1 MEQDIFMF
9 CNKISSLSPQQ
20 KKTYAISML
29 QDIPKIEMFVDKFFH
44 YETLSLPDDNFLA
57 VLNFAVEEMSVPFI
71 LYLNVQEFC
80 ILIENR
86 CKRLKPEE
94 KEFLK
99 QVFEKMFEKFLDF
112 ENLES
117 NVDNIE
123 RLVNVYL
130 EIFNCDLSHFYN
142 ARKGSK
148 NSQTE
153 FEKLFNS
160 AKTKIKKV
168 NAEIQN
174 DLSIEHAMKLI
185 AFLNSLEISLKFG
198 QNPGQQSILK
208 DLLEEKETLMMI
220 LKSFVPETVEPKKI
234 LKKDNNEE
242 VKSNNVIVIED
253 EDYKIHKKI
262 KSDDV
267 KKPKEKR
274 LEEYT
279 SLAFHSHVIFPE
291 DIETEYKNYYFPL
304 DDKHRAILRKTIC
317 GFLNTNGGRIYIGIR
332 DEDQCILGL
341 ELTTKEQDVIRL
353 VIDDLLKEIT
363 PKPNPDECLTKFV
376 PLKTEETNQFIPGCY
391 VVKIIV
397 KRGKLNDLYFTTNG
411 FTYERRFGKN
421 QILEPHEFKKVI
433 IERSQI
439 SDGGNKENLEYNKK
453 FMDPEP
459 EIGIPKFMKIE
470 SKNKNKFSQL
480 IKDKKDKA
488 KHPNQAFI
496 KGKQDFNKSGPKQFF
511 NNNNNFVWNRNQ
523 EQGNMQFNPKMN
535 EKPIQNKM
543 NSNEKQANNQPN
555 KIPEKQVVSN
565 SSVIFLGAAG
575 LDKEVFEKKFFADL
589 HRNIKELLS
598 GQIKRIILIKEKNKV
613 FIEALDR
620 ETAFLLHDIISETLG
635 NQEFRNNQCILDWAN
650 MEQYYQILAAKKY
663 VEIQI

>member
-1 MEQDIFMF
+1 M
-9 CNKISSLSPQQ
+9 
-20 KKTYAISML
+20 
-29 QDIPKIEMFVDKFFH
+29 VD
-44 YETLSLPDDNFLA
+44 
-57 VLNFAVEEMSVPFI
+57 
-71 LYLNVQEFC
+71 
-80 ILIENR
+80 
-86 CKRLKPEE
+86 
-94 KEFLK
+94 
-99 QVFEKMFEKFLDF
+99 
-112 ENLES
+112 
-117 NVDNIE
+117 
-123 RLVNVYL
+123 
-130 EIFNCDLSHFYN
+130 
-142 ARKGSK
+142 
-148 NSQTE
+148 
-153 FEKLFNS
+153 
-160 AKTKIKKV
+160 
-168 NAEIQN
+168 
-174 DLSIEHAMKLI
+174 
-185 AFLNSLEISLKFG
+185 
-198 QNPGQQSILK
+198 
-208 DLLEEKETLMMI
+208 
-220 LKSFVPETVEPKKI
+220 PKKNLI
-234 LKKDNNEE
+234 KPNQDNKEE
-242 VKSNNVIVIED
+242 VKSNSVIVIED

-262 KSDDV
+262 KSDEV
-267 KKPKEKR
+267 KRPKEKR

-279 SLAFHSHVIFPE
+279 SLAFHSHIVFPE

-304 DDKHRAILRKTIC
+304 DEKHRAILRKTIC

-341 ELTTKEQDVIRL
+341 ELTTKEQDIIRL

-363 PKPNPDECLTKFV
+363 PKPNPDECVTKFV

-439 SDGGNKENLEYNKK
+439 LEGGNKENVEYNKK
-453 FMDPEP
+453 YMDPEP

-470 SKNKNKFSQL
+470 SKNKNKFSQMM
-480 IKDKKDKA
+480 KDKKDKV
-488 KHPNQAFI
+488 KHPNQQPQQPFI
-496 KGKQDFNKSGPKQFF
+496 KGKQDFNKSGQKPFF
-511 NNNNNFVWNRNQ
+511 NNNNFVWNRNQ
-523 EQGNMQFNPKMN
+523 EQGNMQFNNNKMN
-535 EKPIQNKM
+535 EKPMQPNKM
-543 NSNEKQANNQPN
+543 NMNEKPTNIQPN
-555 KIPEKQVVSN
+555 KIHERPVVSN

-635 NQEFRNNQCILDWAN
+635 NQEFRNSQCILDWAN
-650 MEQYYQILAAKKY
+650 MEQYYQTLAAKKF